1 MDITQLFPVGLAKE
15 QRFIVQE
22 EHTALHIGSGSL
34 RVLATPWMIG
44 FMEQTARDLMA
55 EQLPAGSSS
64 VGVLVHVSHLAPTPV
79 GGEVNVRAE
88 VLSVEGSKVT
98 FNMQAWDAVEMVG
111 RGQHERV
118 VIDEVRFLARVN
130 AKIGAA

>member
-1 MDITQLFPVGLAKE
+1 MDITQLFPVGLARE
-15 QRFIVQE
+15 QSFVVQD
-22 EHTALHIGSGSL
+22 EHSAIHIGSGSL
-34 RVLATPWMIG
+34 RVLATPWMIA

-55 EQLPAGSSS
+55 DHLPAGASS

-79 GGEVNVRAE
+79 GAEVKVRAE
-88 VLSVEGSKVT
+88 VATVEGSKVT
-98 FNMQAWDAVEMVG
+98 FNVQAWDAVEMVG

-118 VIDEVRFLARVN
+118 AIDEGRFLKRVN